1 MTTHPTPDGIHRLQ
15 GHRARVAAGVAGAAA
30 LLGLALTVP
39 MYLRLE
45 EGLRVSARNAVQVL
59 ADGVARQL
67 VEDLTNRQREMVLM
81 SEMVCSHAA
90 PDGQVLRKA
99 MNGLRGQ
106 QAEYAWIG
114 LTDARG
120 HVVAALDGLLE
131 GVDASKRPWFAA
143 GLRGGFVGDPHDAV
157 LLARYLAP
165 RPNGEPP
172 RFLDVVAPMRDDKG
186 VVHGVMAGHL
196 HWDWVHQVITET
208 VARYRGSRPIEVFVA
223 NRKGDWLLD
232 LASPQKLP
240 TAPLKDLQAE
250 SGYVVAVQR
259 LATAPLADSLGW
271 TVVVREDAD
280 LAYAPLY
287 ELRRLMLAFSVL
299 VTALA
304 LLLAWLL
311 VSRAWRPGTVPG
323 GVVDGFGAAPAPGSP
338 LAAPALAGAAL
349 DRMARNDRL
358 TGLPNR
364 GEVLARLQQAILRAQ
379 TGSSCGAL
387 LLVDLDDFGELNQSR
402 GLEVGDQI
410 LILAAGRLRR
420 LEGMGTLAAR
430 GGGDKFLVLVEE
442 AGSDPAR
449 GRERATVVAGAALAA
464 LREPFVLQAGACLIQ
479 ASIGIALVGDGS
491 ATVDELLHGAE
502 QAMRQAKQQGKDRAV
517 VFE

>member
-1 MTTHPTPDGIHRLQ
+1 MTTHPMPDGIHRLQ

-223 NRKGDWLLD
+223 NR
-232 LASPQKLP
+232 
-240 TAPLKDLQAE
+240 
-250 SGYVVAVQR
+250 
-259 LATAPLADSLGW
+259 
-271 TVVVREDAD
+271 
-280 LAYAPLY
+280 
-287 ELRRLMLAFSVL
+287 
-299 VTALA
+299 
-304 LLLAWLL
+304 
-311 VSRAWRPGTVPG
+311 
-323 GVVDGFGAAPAPGSP
+323 
-338 LAAPALAGAAL
+338 
-349 DRMARNDRL
+349 
-358 TGLPNR
+358 
-364 GEVLARLQQAILRAQ
+364 
-379 TGSSCGAL
+379 
-387 LLVDLDDFGELNQSR
+387 
-402 GLEVGDQI
+402 
-410 LILAAGRLRR
+410 
-420 LEGMGTLAAR
+420 
-430 GGGDKFLVLVEE
+430 
-442 AGSDPAR
+442 
-449 GRERATVVAGAALAA
+449 
-464 LREPFVLQAGACLIQ
+464 
-479 ASIGIALVGDGS
+479 
-491 ATVDELLHGAE
+491 
-502 QAMRQAKQQGKDRAV
+502 
-517 VFE
+517 